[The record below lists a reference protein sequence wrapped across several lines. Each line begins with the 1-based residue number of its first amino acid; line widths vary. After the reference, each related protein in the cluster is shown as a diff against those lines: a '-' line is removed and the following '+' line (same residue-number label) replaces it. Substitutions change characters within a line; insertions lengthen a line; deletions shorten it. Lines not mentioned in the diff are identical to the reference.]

1 MSTTIDLDW
10 NVVVSQLLDHPSQV
24 PEDITY
30 RVLDK
35 EGKSQGELKAHKLIL
50 AAASNVFRNGF
61 FGSENTDKKAN
72 ILYIKDT
79 SFKAFSILIDSI
91 YKKPVHYD
99 LLSIEEIFDVIYLAT
114 RYEIQA
120 LKELLNH
127 KLENVKVNKVNILE
141 VFKIAEDFKVFEE
154 SSKIL
159 KANCAQVLR
168 DQLENIEDVINFL
181 AVAEDA
187 GNGDEAKRLTILM
200 KSVKPILMKS
210 VKPSACT
217 NCKSRPCKNG
227 EYVEDIDQLQAGMKI
242 KPNNSRNFI
251 DSNGGGS
258 YKGRNFGL
266 TEVVSVQKNNGQFNV
281 GPGTGSYKFSPTQT
295 FYNSDFMFS
304 CS

>member
-79 SFKAFSILIDSI
+79 SFKAFSIFIDSI

-99 LLSIEEIFDVIYLAT
+99 LLSIEEIFDVVYLAT

-127 KLENVKVNKVNILE
+127 RLENVKVDKVNILE

-200 KSVKPILMKS
+200 KSVKP
-210 VKPSACT
+210 SACT

-227 EYVEDIDQLQAGMKI
+227 KYVENIDQLRAGMKI
-242 KPNNSRNFI
+242 KPNTNVNFSA
-251 DSNGGGS
+251 SNGMGYSGG
-258 YKGRNFGL
+258 NFGL
-266 TEVVSVQKNNGQFNV
+266 TKVVSVQKNNNQINV
-281 GPGTGSYKFSPTQT
+281 EPGEGSYKFSQTQP
-295 FYNSDFMFS
+295 FNKNYFMFS